1 MGKIVRRKTRRKP
14 MAKSATKLPHMH
26 DYEGHVRAV
35 EEDLEYYRTKRLEP
49 RILNLTRRGVITFYD
64 ILKAQS
70 SLRRNLKSRGKQIKD
85 RVLRIRALEDSLDDY
100 VREIGVVSSALA
112 DRVDVVT
119 EDSRKERGDYDE
131 FFRIAKKEHHGGLE
145 KRIEGLAE
153 DLRDYRRL
161 LDVFTHALIQKG
173 VINEKELKKE
183 REALQQPSV
192 WNGARIVA
200 RAWAD
205 PEFKARLIEKGRE
218 VIREL
223 GIPPGRVGKLAVV
236 ENTDSVHNVIVCT
249 LCSCYP
255 YDLLGDTP
263 WWYKHDIYKK
273 RIVENPRAILEEMF
287 GLKIPA
293 HIEIRVHDSTSDVRY
308 MVLPRRPE
316 DTAGMKE
323 RELAKLVT
331 VDSLIGASGPLHP
344 SELKEAQESGEAI
357 FTARSRDY
365 Y

>member
-1 MGKIVRRKTRRKP
+1 
-14 MAKSATKLPHMH
+14 MH
-26 DYEGHVRAV
+26 DYEAHVRAV

-49 RILNLTRRGVITFYD
+49 RIMNLIRRGVVTFYG
-64 ILKAQS
+64 LLEAQS
-70 SLRRNLKSRGKQIKD
+70 SVKRKLRSKGKRIKD
-85 RVLRIRALEDSLDDY
+85 IVARIRVLEDSLDDY

-112 DRVDVVT
+112 DRIDVVT

-131 FFRIAKKEHHGGLE
+131 FFRIAKKERHGSLE
-145 KRIEGLAE
+145 ERIERLEE

-161 LDVFTHALIQKG
+161 LDVFTLALTLSG
-173 VINEKELKKE
+173 VITEEELKKE
-183 REALQQPSV
+183 REILQRPSV

-205 PEFKARLIEKGRE
+205 PEFKARLLERGRE

-273 RIVENPRAILEEMF
+273 RIVENPRAILDEIF
-287 GLKIPA
+287 RLKIPA
-293 HIEIRVHDSTSDVRY
+293 NMEIRVHDSTSDVRY
-308 MVLPRRPE
+308 MVLPRRPD

-331 VDSLIGASGPLHP
+331 VDSLIGASEPLHP
-344 SELKEAQESGEAI
+344 SELKKAQESGEAI